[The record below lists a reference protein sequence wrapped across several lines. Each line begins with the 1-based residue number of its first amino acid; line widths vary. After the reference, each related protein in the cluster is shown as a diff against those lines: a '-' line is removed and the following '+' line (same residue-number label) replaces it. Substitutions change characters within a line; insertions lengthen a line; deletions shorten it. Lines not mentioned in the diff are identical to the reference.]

1 MRFFKNLFNKVSDI
15 LTGRKPIDEEL
26 FDEIEEA
33 LIEADL
39 SIRTV
44 EPLME
49 NLRDEARRQ
58 KLTMSGELENLLAD
72 MLSEELTKNVD
83 IKLKDPK
90 ETPTVYMFVGVNG
103 VGKTTSIAKVAH
115 YFKSKG
121 KKVIIAAADTF
132 RAAAIEQLE
141 IWAERVGAD
150 IVKHQH
156 GSDPA
161 SVVYDAIESAK
172 AKKANVV
179 LIDTAGRLHNKAGLM
194 EELAKIGRSTE
205 KILGRPADEVLL
217 VLDATTGQNAI
228 SQAQIFKE
236 NVPITGIVLTKMDG
250 TAKGGVVITVKNDL
264 QIPIKLIT
272 TGEGK
277 EQLKEFNSK
286 EFSKSLFDL
295 KEKEKEET
303 TEE

>member
-1 MRFFKNLFNKVSDI
+1 MGFFKKLFNKVEDI
-15 LTGRKPIDEEL
+15 ITGRKPIDENL
-26 FDEIEEA
+26 FEDIEEA

-39 SIRTV
+39 SVRTV
-44 EPLME
+44 DPLME
-49 NLRDEARRQ
+49 ELRDKARKER
-58 KLTMSGELENLLAD
+58 LTLSDELENLLSD
-72 MLSEELTKNVD
+72 MLAELMTKNVD
-83 IKLKDPK
+83 IKLTEPK
-90 ETPTVYMFVGVNG
+90 EFPTVYMFVGVNG

-141 IWAERVGAD
+141 IWAKRVGVD

-161 SVVYDAIESAK
+161 AVVFDAIESAK
-172 AKKANVV
+172 AKKAQVV

-194 EELAKIGRSTE
+194 EELAKIGRATE
-205 KILGRPADEVLL
+205 KALGRPCDECLL

-228 SQAQIFKE
+228 NQAETFKE
-236 NVPITGIVLTKMDG
+236 SVPLSGIVLTKMDG

-272 TGEGK
+272 TGEGMD
-277 EQLKEFNSK
+277 QLKEFSSK
-286 EFSKSLFDL
+286 EFSKGLF
-295 KEKEKEET
+295 
-303 TEE
+303 

>member
-1 MRFFKNLFNKVSDI
+1 MAFNKLKNLFYKARDI
-15 LTGRKPIDEEL
+15 ITGRKPIDEEL
-26 FDEIEEA
+26 FDELEEA

-39 SIRTV
+39 SVRTV
-44 EPLME
+44 EPIME
-49 NLRDEARRQ
+49 QLRYETLKQ
-58 KLTMSGELENLLAD
+58 KLSMSGELEHVLTD
-72 MLSEELTKNVD
+72 ILSDLVTKNVD
-83 IKLKDPK
+83 IKLTEPK
-90 ETPTVYMFVGVNG
+90 EKPTVYMFVGVNG
-103 VGKTTSIAKVAH
+103 VGKTTSIAKVAK
-115 YFKSKG
+115 YFKNKG
-121 KKVIIAAADTF
+121 NKVIIAAADTF

-141 IWAERVGAD
+141 IWAKRVDVD

-179 LIDTAGRLHNKAGLM
+179 LIDTAGRLHNKKGLM
-194 EELAKIGRSTE
+194 EELSKIGRSTE

-236 NVPITGIVLTKMDG
+236 SVPITGIVLTKMDG

-264 QIPIKLIT
+264 EIPIKLIT
-272 TGEGK
+272 TGEGPD
-277 EQLKEFNSK
+277 ELKEFNSH
-286 EFSKSLFDL
+286 EFAKSLVMNHENSDV
-295 KEKEKEET
+295 ENA
-303 TEE
+303 